1 MRFGEV
7 AMDAADLRVPDI
19 PLASCDDE
27 DIDSNKNLSNHS
39 SDEKHYH
46 TSSNNSNSDEERLH
60 DEFSGSLEDL
70 VGNFDEKIAA
80 CLKDHEVTTADI
92 APVQIRTQEEVMN
105 ESQTWWT
112 LTGNFGNIQP
122 LDFGTSSICKKMAA
136 ALDSDSLHKVLCLDV
151 FSPTCPIPHA
161 PLTDQKV
168 DNLQKDDASTRRSM
182 TNSDDE
188 DLLRQQMDVHQM
200 IGHHHGSTDTGGET
214 PPQTADQVI
223 EEIDEMLQSCDFT
236 GSMMTDRTMESVDS
250 MYSSMRSPYPSSIQS
265 SEADIKL
272 RSAQALVS
280 NPDNLQE
287 LSYSKLVTLCAEM
300 EQLIRV
306 YNESLVD
313 ELAHRDELD
322 YEKEMKNSF
331 ISLLLAIQN
340 KRRVYANDRK
350 RKGGKA
356 SDASQL
362 PQYLTATIPYN
373 DNQHIDNA
381 SIASLI
387 KILRAI
393 HDDST
398 TVPTLL
404 TDYILTHVCPKNIA
418 C

>member
-19 PLASCDDE
+19 PLASCDDD

-39 SDEKHYH
+39 SDEKHHH

-136 ALDSDSLHKVLCLDV
+136 ALDSDSL
-151 FSPTCPIPHA
+151 
-161 PLTDQKV
+161 
-168 DNLQKDDASTRRSM
+168 KDDASTRRSM

>member
-1 MRFGEV
+1 MRGE
-7 AMDAADLRVPDI
+7 MEAADLRVPDI
-19 PLASCDDE
+19 PLASCDD
-27 DIDSNKNLSNHS
+27 DDCQSICDGNKNLSRNS
-39 SDEKHYH
+39 PEDKSITTDDE
-46 TSSNNSNSDEERLH
+46 RMH

-70 VGNFDEKIAA
+70 VGNFDERIAA

-122 LDFGTSSICKKMAA
+122 LDFATTTICKKMAA
-136 ALDSDSLHKVLCLDV
+136 ALDVDGTGTKNESGRTMDS
-151 FSPTCPIPHA
+151 
-161 PLTDQKV
+161 
-168 DNLQKDDASTRRSM
+168 
-182 TNSDDE
+182 SDDE
-188 DLLRQQMDVHQM
+188 DLLRQQMDVHQ
-200 IGHHHGSTDTGGET
+200 IVGHHCSTDTGGDT

-250 MYSSMRSPYPSSIQS
+250 MYSSMRSPFPSIQS
-265 SEADIKL
+265 SDADIKL

-287 LSYSKLVTLCAEM
+287 LSYSKLVQLGAEM
-300 EQLIRV
+300 EQLIGV
-306 YNESLVD
+306 YNESLVE

-322 YEKEMKNSF
+322 YEKEMKNTF

-340 KRRVYANDRK
+340 KRRIFNNERK
-350 RKGGKA
+350 RKGGRI
-356 SDASQL
+356 DNSQL
-362 PQYLTATIPYN
+362 PQYVTATIPFN
-373 DNQHIDNA
+373 EKQPIDNA
-381 SIASLI
+381 MIASLN
-387 KILRAI
+387 KVLKAI
-393 HDDST
+393 HDDIP

-404 TDYILTHVCPKNIA
+404 TDYILTFVCPKSIN